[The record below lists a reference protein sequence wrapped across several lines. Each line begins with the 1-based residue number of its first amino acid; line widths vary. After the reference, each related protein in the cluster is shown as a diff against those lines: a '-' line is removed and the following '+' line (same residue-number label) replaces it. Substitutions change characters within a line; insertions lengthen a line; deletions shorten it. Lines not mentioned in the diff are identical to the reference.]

1 MMTDQSNPWVTLS
14 TQHFYDSRYVGVE
27 EDQVRHR
34 SGRVHPYT
42 ALRFRIV
49 GIAVLPILSDGS
61 TLLVGQ
67 YRYLSQ
73 CYTWELPRGSG
84 PKTEPALA
92 TAQRELEEETGLAEG
107 QWLQLSNLMVSPG
120 ISDERAPCFVAWDL
134 EQKAAHPDPQEDLT
148 LRRLAFQDAVDAAL
162 DGTIQDAVSIA
173 TLLTV
178 QSRAARKD
186 LPDGLMRLLAL

>member
-1 MMTDQSNPWVTLS
+1 MTLS
-14 TQHFYDSRYVGVE
+14 TQHFYDSRYVDVQ

-49 GIAVLPILSDGS
+49 GIAVVPILSDGS

-92 TAQRELEEETGLAEG
+92 TAQRELEEETGLAGG

-120 ISDERAPCFVAWDL
+120 ITDERAPCFVAWDL

-148 LRRLAFQDAVDAAL
+148 IMRLAFQDAVDAAL
-162 DGTIQDAVSIA
+162 DGMIQDVVSIA
-173 TLLTV
+173 ALLTV
-178 QSRAARKD
+178 QHRAARKD
-186 LPDGLMRLLAL
+186 FPEDLMRLFAL